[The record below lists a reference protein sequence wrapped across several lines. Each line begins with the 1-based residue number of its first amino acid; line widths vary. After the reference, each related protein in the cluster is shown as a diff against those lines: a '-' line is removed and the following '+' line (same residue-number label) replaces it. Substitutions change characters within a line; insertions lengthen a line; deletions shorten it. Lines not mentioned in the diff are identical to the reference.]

1 MELENLLWEQMS
13 KEAKEEVKLTSDQEL
28 AYSCMVS
35 GKSICLTGS
44 AGTGKSFVIKKFRK
58 NYQNQRVIATT
69 STTGISAIL
78 IGGTTIHSYLGIG
91 LGTGSVGSLTTKILK
106 KSYLRKRWKQL
117 QTLIIDEISMLS
129 PDLFDK
135 LEAIARAVRSDNRP
149 FGGIQ
154 LILSGDYTQLPV
166 VGEDNFCF
174 EAETWNK
181 CIDKTVY
188 LKTNVRQTDLEFQ
201 NCLSEVRLG
210 KLSRESKDFLKSC
223 CGKKLTNDLGIKPT
237 KIFSTNVE
245 VDEMNNEELDELAED
260 GREFN
265 QYDMESE
272 LYIFVPD
279 REYVLNKYRKSCP
292 APETLQLCEGAQ
304 VMLVWNLD
312 IDSQLV
318 NGSRGVVIGFMEDL
332 PIVRFLD
339 GQERVIDYNTWDI
352 EEGDQKIMSITQIP
366 LKVAYSITSHKSQGA
381 TLDYALVDM
390 SNIFTYGQA
399 YVALSRV
406 RTKSGLSIRG
416 LDFKKIKTHPK
427 AISYYKNLDNQTSN
441 S

>member
-1 MELENLLWEQMS
+1 MELENLLWKQMS
-13 KEAKEEVKLTSDQEL
+13 QEMKLTTTQEL
-28 AYSCMVS
+28 AYSYMVK
-35 GKSICLTGS
+35 GLNVCLTGS
-44 AGTGKSFVIKKFRK
+44 AGTGKSECIKRFRK
-58 NYQNQRVIATT
+58 LYQGRRVIATT

-78 IGGTTIHSYLGIG
+78 IGGTTLHSYLGIG
-91 LGTGSVGSLTTKILK
+91 LGTGSIGALTSKILK

-135 LEAIARAVRSDNRP
+135 LEAIARAVRNDSRP

-154 LILSGDYTQLPV
+154 LVVSGDYSQLPV

-174 EAETWNK
+174 EAETWEK

-188 LKTNVRQTDLEFQ
+188 LKENVRQTDLEFQ
-201 NCLSEVRLG
+201 NCLSEVRMG
-210 KLSRESKDFLKSC
+210 KLSRESKEFLKSC
-223 CGKKLTNDLGIKPT
+223 CGKKLTNDYGIKPT
-237 KIFSTNVE
+237 KIFATNAE
-245 VDEMNNEELDELAED
+245 VDEMNDEELDTLGED
-260 GREFN
+260 EREFK

-279 REYVLNKYRKSCP
+279 KEYVLGKHRKSCP
-292 APETLQLCEGAQ
+292 APEVLQLCEGAQ

-312 IDSQLV
+312 MDSQLV
-318 NGSRGVVIGFMEDL
+318 NGSRGVVTGFVEDL
-332 PIVRFLD
+332 PLVKFLD

-366 LKVAYSITSHKSQGA
+366 LKIAYSITAHKSQGA
-381 TLDYALVDM
+381 TLDYAIVDM

-406 RTKSGLSIRG
+406 RTKSGLSIKG

-427 AISYYKNLDNQTSN
+427 AIEYYKGLEKVESQPSI